1 VSYAT
6 VSEIGSP
13 PPSHSQGTFVAIKPA
28 TTWQRNHHEPEMSSN
43 ATESLMGSMDALVA
57 KIIEF
62 AEEIRE
68 AKNALSRNDAPA
80 AEIQQLADLFEF
92 PGKSRSELI
101 YYCESV
107 LQKKVTYCSS
117 TSDPMLREGTNG
129 RFDGIARVHQAS
141 LSHRLIADDRLNISG
156 VLYPVVRMYS

>member
-1 VSYAT
+1 
-6 VSEIGSP
+6 
-13 PPSHSQGTFVAIKPA
+13 
-28 TTWQRNHHEPEMSSN
+28 MSSN

-92 PGKSRSELI
+92 PS
-101 YYCESV
+101 
-107 LQKKVTYCSS
+107 
-117 TSDPMLREGTNG
+117 
-129 RFDGIARVHQAS
+129 
-141 LSHRLIADDRLNISG
+141 
-156 VLYPVVRMYS
+156 